1 MYFVMSHL
9 IYLLFL
15 KQVIVSLN
23 VIDQNLI
30 VTKLKDL
37 SSMLIQTLTEAILHM
52 LCTILSNVL
61 IGSEIYFDC

>member
-15 KQVIVSLN
+15 KQVIVYLN

-52 LCTILSNVL
+52 LYHTFKCSYW
-61 IGSEIYFDC
+61 E